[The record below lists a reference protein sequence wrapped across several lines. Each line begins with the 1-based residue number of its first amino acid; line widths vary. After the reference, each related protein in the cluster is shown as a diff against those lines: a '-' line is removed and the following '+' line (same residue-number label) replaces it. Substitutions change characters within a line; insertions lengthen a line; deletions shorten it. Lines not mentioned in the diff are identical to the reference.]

1 MTRQRLLLIALMLW
15 GIFMVAPDLLRI
27 VKPLSS
33 FGFYANNDGLIYDV
47 EGPFNHKSES
57 PAWKAGVRAGDLVDL
72 ERMRCRV
79 RDMADCG
86 DALAVLGGVEFVLP
100 GRTATLF
107 LEAANGKPARDV
119 TLVAAQRPSN
129 LFVRFVI
136 ALDQIAGLLVVIA
149 GAWLVW
155 TRPSRMTWGFFLYVN
170 WFNPGQYYVY
180 YAIIAELPP
189 LLILQEVASNLAQA
203 AGYMGL
209 IQFAIRAPN
218 DVADQR
224 WQKLERALPLI
235 GVVLAAML
243 LGADATIFGWQTE
256 FVTRAAIFAGFAV
269 DFCALG
275 ILLDRRRTQTPEDYQ
290 RLRWLIW
297 GCLIGLPS
305 FLIAELA
312 TTTTFFE
319 TRFGDFTP
327 SEDIAGLLYLV
338 NGIFCLFVFE
348 ALRRKRVVSV
358 SIPLRRVTI
367 LGLILSFPVLLLH
380 QEIEHLP
387 KHLAQLALPSWAW
400 IALGAV
406 FVFLI
411 SRLHEG
417 TVHLVDRYFNR
428 ALDAAESE
436 LSAALAGTR
445 RAADIDRLL
454 TDEPARL
461 LKLTSAAAFRNDG
474 SVFRREA
481 ESEGWSGRTARTLE
495 PDLPLL
501 APVAEGQPFPIAEDA
516 APDLALPTGLSRPVL
531 AVPAVS
537 PVRCLALSLYGP
549 HTAGTDLDANERG
562 MLARL
567 GQRAAAMYAELE
579 NSELRT
585 RLEELEAKKK
595 DSAHGDL

>member
-27 VKPLSS
+27 VTPLSS
-33 FGFYANNDGLIYDV
+33 YGFYANNDGLIYDV
-47 EGPFNHKSES
+47 KGPFIHKAAS
-57 PAWKAGVRAGDLVDL
+57 PAWQAGVRVGDRIDL
-72 ERMRCRV
+72 ERMRCRL
-79 RDMADCG
+79 REPQNCG
-86 DALAVLGGVEFVLP
+86 DALAVLGGLVFVLP
-100 GRTATLF
+100 GREATLF
-107 LEAANGKPARDV
+107 LAEENGRPAREI

-129 LFVRFVI
+129 LLVRFII
-136 ALDQIAGLLVVIA
+136 ALDQIAGLLVIIA

-170 WFNPGQYYVY
+170 WFNPGQYYMY
-180 YAIIAELPP
+180 YAMLAHFPP
-189 LLILQEVASNLAQA
+189 LLLVEEVASNLAQA
-203 AGYMGL
+203 AGYAGL

-218 DVADQR
+218 DVADER
-224 WQKLERALPLI
+224 WQPLERALPLI
-235 GVVLAAML
+235 WVVLGAML
-243 LGADATIFGWQTE
+243 LAADGTIFGLQTE
-256 FVTRAAIFAGFAV
+256 LVTRAAILAGFVV
-269 DFCALG
+269 DFCALA
-275 ILLDRRRTQTPEDYQ
+275 ILLDKRRTQTPEDYQ

-305 FLIAELA
+305 FLIADLA
-312 TTTTFFE
+312 TTTTFFD

-387 KHLAQLALPSWAW
+387 KHLSQLALPNWAW
-400 IALGAV
+400 IVIGAV
-406 FVFLI
+406 IVFLI

-417 TVHLVDRYFNR
+417 VVHVVDRYFNR
-428 ALDAAESE
+428 ALDAAERE
-436 LSAALAGTR
+436 LGAALASAR
-445 RAADIDRLL
+445 RAVDIDRLL

-461 LKLTSAAAFRNDG
+461 LKLTSAAAFRRDG
-474 SVFRREA
+474 SLFRREG
-481 ESEGWSGRTARTLE
+481 ESEGWSAGMARTLE
-495 PDLPLL
+495 LDLPVL
-501 APVAEGQPFPIAEDA
+501 APLEEGEPFPITETDA
-516 APDLALPTGLSRPVL
+516 PELDLPTGLSRPVL
-531 AVPAVS
+531 VVPAVN

-549 HTAGTDLDANERG
+549 HAAGTDLDANERG

-579 NSELRT
+579 NSELRA
-585 RLEELEAKKK
+585 RLEQLEGKKR
-595 DSAHGDL
+595 DSAHGDV

>member
-27 VKPLSS
+27 VTPLSS
-33 FGFYANNDGLIYDV
+33 YGFYANNDGLIYDV
-47 EGPFNHKSES
+47 NGPFEHDAES
-57 PAWKAGVRAGDLVDL
+57 PAWRAGVRVGDRIDL
-72 ERMRCRV
+72 ERMRCRLNEP
-79 RDMADCG
+79 RLCG
-86 DALAVLGGVEFVLP
+86 DALALIGGLEYVLP
-100 GRTATLF
+100 GRKATLY
-107 LEAANGKPARDV
+107 LATQQGRPAREIRL
-119 TLVAAQRPSN
+119 TAAQRPSN
-129 LFVRFVI
+129 VLVRFII

-155 TRPSRMTWGFFLYVN
+155 SRPSKMTWGFFLYVN

-180 YAIIAELPP
+180 YAMIAEIPP
-189 LLILQEVASNLAQA
+189 LLILQEVAANLAQA

-218 DVADQR
+218 DIADER
-224 WQKLERALPLI
+224 WQGVERALPAI
-235 GVVLAAML
+235 GVAFAAML

-256 FVTRAAIFAGFAV
+256 FVTRAAILAGFAV
-269 DFCALG
+269 DFCALA

-327 SEDIAGLLYLV
+327 GEDIAGLLYLV

-367 LGLILSFPVLLLH
+367 LGLMLSFPVLLLH

-387 KHLAQLALPSWAW
+387 RHLSQLALPSWAW
-400 IALGAV
+400 LVIGVV
-406 FVFLI
+406 FVFLL
-411 SRLHEG
+411 SRVHEG
-417 TVHLVDRYFNR
+417 TVHLVDRFFNR
-428 ALDAAESE
+428 TLDAAERE
-436 LSAALAGTR
+436 LGDALVRTR

-454 TDEPARL
+454 TEEPARL
-461 LKLTSAAAFRNDG
+461 LKLTSAAAFRSDG
-474 SVFRREA
+474 AVFRREGN
-481 ESEGWSGRTARTLE
+481 SEGWSGQTARTLE
-495 PDLPLL
+495 PNLPLL
-501 APVAEGQPFPIAEDA
+501 APLATGEPFVITEHDA
-516 APDLALPTGLSRPVL
+516 PELELPTGLNRPVL
-531 AVPAVS
+531 AVPAAS

-549 HTAGTDLDANERG
+549 HASGTDLDVNERG

-567 GQRAAAMYAELE
+567 AQRAAAMYAELE
-579 NSELRT
+579 NNELRA
-585 RLEELEAKKK
+585 RLAQIEEKKK
-595 DSAHGDL
+595 DSAHGNL

>member
-1 MTRQRLLLIALMLW
+1 MTRQKLLLIALMLW
-15 GIFMVAPDLLRI
+15 GIFMVAPDLLR
-27 VKPLSS
+27 VVTPLSS
-33 FGFYANNDGLIYDV
+33 FGFSANNDGLIYDV
-47 EGPFNHKSES
+47 IGPFIHKSES
-57 PAWKAGVRAGDLVDL
+57 PAWRAGVRVGDRIDL
-72 ERMRCRV
+72 ESMRCRLKEP
-79 RDMADCG
+79 MECG

-100 GRTATLF
+100 GRTATLHIA
-107 LEAANGKPARDV
+107 EGDGKPAREI

-129 LFVRFVI
+129 LLVRGII
-136 ALDQIAGLLVVIA
+136 ALEQIAGLLVVIA

-180 YAIIAELPP
+180 YAMIAQFPP

-218 DVADQR
+218 NIAEKR
-224 WQKLERALPLI
+224 WRNLENALPLI
-235 GVVLAAML
+235 GIALAATL
-243 LGADATIFGWQTE
+243 LVADATVFGWQTE
-256 FVTRAAIFAGFAV
+256 FVTRATIFAGFVV
-269 DFCALG
+269 DFCALA
-275 ILLDRRRTQTPEDYQ
+275 ILFARRRTQTPADYQ

-305 FLIAELA
+305 FLIADLA
-312 TTTTFFE
+312 TTTTFFN

-327 SEDIAGLLYLV
+327 SEDIVGLLYLV
-338 NGIFCLFVFE
+338 NGIFCLFVFQ
-348 ALRRKRVVSV
+348 ALRRERVVSV

-387 KHLAQLALPSWAW
+387 RHLAQLALPSWAW
-400 IALGAV
+400 VLLGVV
-406 FVFLI
+406 FVFLL

-417 TVHLVDRYFNR
+417 VVHMVDRFFNR
-428 ALDAAESE
+428 ALDAAERE
-436 LSAALAGTR
+436 LGDALLGTKY
-445 RAADIDRLL
+445 AADIDRLL
-454 TDEPARL
+454 TEEPARRL
-461 LKLTSAAAFRNDG
+461 NLTSAAAFRRDG
-474 SVFRREA
+474 SAFRREGV
-481 ESEGWSGRTARTLE
+481 SEGWSADDARTLD
-495 PDLPLL
+495 PSLPLL
-501 APVAEGQPFPIAEDA
+501 APLEKGEPFAITETE
-516 APDLALPTGLSRPVL
+516 APELALPTGLSRPVL
-531 AVPAVS
+531 AVPAAS

-549 HTAGTDLDANERG
+549 HESGTDLDANERG

-579 NSELRT
+579 NSELRA
-585 RLEELEAKKK
+585 RLAQIEGKKK

>member
-27 VKPLSS
+27 VTPLSS

-47 EGPFNHKSES
+47 EGPFNHESES
-57 PAWKAGVRAGDLVDL
+57 PAWKAGVRVGDRIDL
-72 ERMRCRV
+72 ERMRCRLKDV
-79 RDMADCG
+79 ADCG

-100 GRTATLF
+100 RREATLY
-107 LEAANGKPARDV
+107 LAAEDGRPARDI

-129 LFVRFVI
+129 VLIRFII

-155 TRPSRMTWGFFLYVN
+155 SRPSKMTWGFFLYVN

-180 YAIIAELPP
+180 YAMIAQVPP
-189 LLILQEVASNLAQA
+189 LLILQEVASNVAQA

-218 DVADQR
+218 NVIEPR
-224 WQKLERALPLI
+224 WQKLENALPQI
-235 GVVLAAML
+235 GVALAAML
-243 LGADATIFGWQTE
+243 LIADATVFGWQTE
-256 FVTRAAIFAGFAV
+256 FVTRAAIFAGFVV

-275 ILLDRRRTQTPEDYQ
+275 ILVARRRTQTPEDYQ

-305 FLIAELA
+305 FLVAELA

-327 SEDIAGLLYLV
+327 GEDIVGLLYLV
-338 NGIFCLFVFE
+338 NGILCLFVFE

-380 QEIEHLP
+380 REIEHLP

-400 IALGAV
+400 IVIGVV
-406 FVFLI
+406 FVFLL

-428 ALDAAESE
+428 ALDAAERE

-445 RAADIDRLL
+445 RAAEIDRLL

-474 SVFRREA
+474 SVFRREG
-481 ESEGWSGRTARTLE
+481 ESEGWSGRTTRTLE
-495 PDLPLL
+495 ADLPLL
-501 APVAEGQPFPIAEDA
+501 APLAEGQPFAIAEDA

-537 PVRCLALSLYGP
+537 PLRCLALSLYGP
-549 HTAGTDLDANERG
+549 HAAGTDLDANERC

-585 RLEELEAKKK
+585 RLAKLEGRDKE
-595 DSAHGDL
+595 SSHGDL